1 MYTNAS
7 LWKYTEG
14 RKFMDFLTQA
24 VGIVG
29 MTFGILS
36 YLNKNQRGI
45 MIFQLL
51 ATTFFSIHFLML
63 DAVTG
68 CLLNVLGV
76 VRAAVYSQRSTRRWA
91 AHPVWIYIFS
101 VAAVAIY
108 VLSFAVFGKEPTV
121 WLLILELLPVIATA
135 VTSVSYRMPGG
146 AQVRVLSLFSSPLW
160 LIYNACNGSIGGFI
174 SDSLSIISI
183 FVGMYKHDRKK
194 KE

>member
-1 MYTNAS
+1 
-7 LWKYTEG
+7 
-14 RKFMDFLTQA
+14 MDFLTQA

-51 ATTFFSIHFLML
+51 ATVFFSAHFLML
-63 DAVTG
+63 GAMTG
-68 CLLNVLGV
+68 CLLNILGV
-76 VRAAVYSQRSTRRWA
+76 VRAAVYSQCSTRRWA
-91 AHPVWIYIFS
+91 AHPIWIYVFS
-101 VAAVAIY
+101 AASVAIY
-108 VLSFAVFGKEPTV
+108 VLSFAVFGKEPTA

-135 VTSVSYRMPGG
+135 VTSIAYRMPGG

-183 FVGMYKHDRKK
+183 FAGMYKHDRKRK
-194 KE
+194 GEKT

>member
-1 MYTNAS
+1 
-7 LWKYTEG
+7 
-14 RKFMDFLTQA
+14 MDFLTQ
-24 VGIVG
+24 VIGIVG

-51 ATTFFSIHFLML
+51 ATTFFSVHFLML
-63 DAVTG
+63 GAVTG

-76 VRAAVYSQRSTRRWA
+76 VRAAVYSQRSTHRWA
-91 AHPVWIYIFS
+91 AHPIWIYIFS
-101 VAAVAIY
+101 ASAVGIY
-108 VLSFAVFGKEPTV
+108 ALSFAVFGKEPTV

-183 FVGMYKHDRKK
+183 FAGMYKHDRKGKGK
-194 KE
+194 KV

>member
-1 MYTNAS
+1 
-7 LWKYTEG
+7 
-14 RKFMDFLTQA
+14 MDFLTQA
-24 VGIVG
+24 IGIVG

-51 ATTFFSIHFLML
+51 ATVFFSVHFLML
-63 DAVTG
+63 GAMTG

-101 VAAVAIY
+101 AAAFAIY
-108 VLSFAVFGKEPTV
+108 VLSFTVFGKEPSV
-121 WLLILELLPVIATA
+121 WVLILELLPVIATA

-146 AQVRVLSLFSSPLW
+146 AQVRLLSLFASPMW
-160 LIYNACNGSIGGFI
+160 LIYNAINGSAGGTI
-174 SDSLSIISI
+174 SETLSIVSI
-183 FVGMYKHDRKK
+183 LVGMYKHDRKK
-194 KE
+194 KGEKA

>member
-1 MYTNAS
+1 MYAR
-7 LWKYTEG
+7 LGG
-14 RKFMDFLTQA
+14 RMELTMDFLTQA
-24 VGIVG
+24 IGIVG

-51 ATTFFSIHFLML
+51 ATAFFAVHFLML
-63 DAVTG
+63 DAITG

-101 VAAVAIY
+101 AAAFAIY
-108 VLSFAVFGKEPTV
+108 VLSFTVFGKEPSV
-121 WLLILELLPVIATA
+121 WVLILELLPVIATA

-146 AQVRVLSLFSSPLW
+146 AQVRLLSLFSSPLW
-160 LIYNACNGSIGGFI
+160 LIYNACNGSIGGSV

-183 FVGMYKHDRKK
+183 FVGMYKHDRKGKAEK
-194 KE
+194 K